1 MAPNSRKLS
10 LLHLGLLVFCVVQ
23 SLTSER
29 FDLDGV
35 LPEDGQLVQAASEIL
50 PDEEF
55 VQADAKM
62 SSKMQMS
69 MEATSGMSLS
79 KAADALQNIQLL
91 KAYCTAAR
99 KKGQEMAQ
107 KDVSED
113 AVRRDIILALIDAFS
128 EPDSKESQLVVEY
141 AQMLATL
148 HEKFPGGISKYL
160 VHNINKAVLSGEG
173 CVTSSTWAK
182 LNYLPLGFTDQP
194 KYLEQLAV
202 PLEEYRNQ
210 REQII
215 KSTSKTEAE
224 GALQCMQAASVN
236 KYKVFLDEIKQK
248 WAVAQAE
255 SNATA
260 AAELNMEVDSYER
273 DGNLAKAM
281 GNGNSLDGENS
292 LSDFDQME
300 KTIELTLAGDG
311 NTPTPSKADME
322 AEAHKLTIQWA
333 AQKSQECHNVQVQ
346 VNQIDQE
353 TEEMPSCDGMTGRYG
368 QKGYMKIKVEDK
380 NSLTGE
386 YPRNL
391 FGGDDPSSFV
401 NEFSGTIKNVTK
413 SECRGTANIP
423 SMTSDAKTQD
433 FIYYV
438 ETSAIEWSDGLLW
451 EAYNKTYAPTA
462 APTTAAPTPAPTTT
476 VPTTAAPTPAPTT
489 TVPTSP
495 TKVPYSDAATNAT
508 AGSPSTGSPT
518 TGSPTGDPTTSV
530 PTFAPTTS
538 YPTLEKVNN
547 SNGNSSAQDR
557 EISDLNK
564 QIANEEE
571 EMHSKSPTWAPTTD
585 PTQPTP
591 EPTPEPSREAE
602 PSSDDTTMPT
612 ASPTPEI
619 APTSRPTQSNT
630 EADTPAPVPSEFLIV
645 TASPTSSPTST
656 PTTLTP
662 TGAPT
667 TLTPT
672 AAPTPPP
679 PVEVAMVLAVDLNS
693 IPPGSPAREEFAASF
708 TNDISQSLGI
718 DQERVIFLGVSAV
731 EPRYDQKAPQGS
743 VNSTSGYTLIK
754 QQQCKPRGEWGV
766 DHTSGS
772 LGELSVGECQAAVV
786 KNSEC
791 NQNIFVARVDSMKE
805 CYCFINKDV
814 SISDC
819 EGNWFPSDVMATY
832 RINSAAALQSEMEN
846 DFLQMNQGSDCK
858 DDDAG
863 LKSQS
868 LGMIADCSTAMLGG
882 KTTVCNYE
890 PTKPNQEHAKLVT
903 GHCQKSCGLCEAVQ
917 VKESKVDF
925 EIKQEDSGNDDV
937 GDVLKAQLEDP
948 KSTLYEGDTTNK
960 VVASKSVVTIPT
972 LAPTAAPTAS
982 PTEAPSSAPTSFP
995 TMAPTV
1001 NMEESARWVD
1011 VINYYRCL
1019 HGVPKV
1025 EWDNGMA
1032 TSAQAWAE
1040 SLNALKHDD
1049 TFHLPPP
1056 AGPAG
1061 ENLARGQRKLEDAA
1075 KQWYSEI
1082 SKCPKE
1088 AQLAPQAASLVQIG
1102 GAKPGGTK
1110 KMATMENQAALMQA
1124 SGVPPAEKIKPGCD
1138 VDITKVGHF
1147 TAMVWK
1153 AAKKIGCGIH
1163 ATRKIYVCRFK
1174 AGDELKGG
1182 ETPNYGGRAFYD
1194 QNILPNSKTD
1204 QECPKPEL
1212 AKGPLDVTCDDT
1224 AQDTLDEIEAS
1235 VKAQQD
1241 ALDLMDKGE
1250 NCGSAGDD
1258 LIAATQHEKEK
1269 AAGLVLQS
1277 HAKVAAAEAT
1287 TISMGS
1293 YTWKELVVDECENLF
1308 GDQYYAVSQSVT
1320 AAKNELGQDEGRL
1333 KAAKKAVERAPA
1345 EAALLVTQCQCEA
1358 RHQHQEA
1365 VKAMNKEVEE
1375 VNTKAWKEAKL
1386 MLCTIKGVSSA
1397 NCDTSGMPV
1406 VKPTT
1411 LAEGV
1416 ADAFCAGLPFEG
1428 ALGAR
1433 NGVPAHKYVFQLEQ
1447 PDYANNAAN
1456 SYTTQAITQC
1466 AKHEMLPV
1474 CDHPSY
1480 CKDDGRSMY
1489 IGQDSHLSVQSVREN
1504 ATPTGF
1510 AAMKEHWDGVCYYTS
1525 NANGPHA
1532 LCATDG
1538 GGNPSSGHAW
1548 MRPSTLLNKDSK
1560 YFMCARIVHKS
1571 FTVSLGARNGVP
1583 AQTVQFRMITA
1594 RNKGTGEINRNMLAD
1609 CGLIGMK
1616 PVCDH
1621 PSYCKG
1627 DQDSFYVGQDH
1638 HFSHGPHR
1646 RSLNYFPAGWDKFLE
1661 HEQEMPGMC
1670 TYTAH
1675 HNGWASTLCGNP
1687 DSHAWRTSAQ
1697 NHEFLCA
1704 KKVA

>member
-1 MAPNSRKLS
+1 MKSSVLLILTFGALCACAFPTTDTVVPEEAVGVASHWYDAARADEPIPSEDTDFLETALKTQVVPEDSSDAKVLDAIASMLAYCQLAYEKAKEIDDDKQSS
-10 LLHLGLLVFCVVQ
+10 LAGFIVAYGGAADPDKVQPVSPAVYNAAVIQVQTLYGKGIGKYLFDYVDSAVKSGEIVIGPIATNRIGFQYKKLGLTTEPTYFQAL
-23 SLTSER
+23 
-29 FDLDGV
+29 GV
-35 LPEDGQLVQAASEIL
+35 
-50 PDEEF
+50 
-55 VQADAKM
+55 
-62 SSKMQMS
+62 
-69 MEATSGMSLS
+69 
-79 KAADALQNIQLL
+79 
-91 KAYCTAAR
+91 R
-99 KKGQEMAQ
+99 
-107 KDVSED
+107 
-113 AVRRDIILALIDAFS
+113 
-128 EPDSKESQLVVEY
+128 
-141 AQMLATL
+141 
-148 HEKFPGGISKYL
+148 
-160 VHNINKAVLSGEG
+160 
-173 CVTSSTWAK
+173 
-182 LNYLPLGFTDQP
+182 
-194 KYLEQLAV
+194 
-202 PLEEYRNQ
+202 
-210 REQII
+210 
-215 KSTSKTEAE
+215 
-224 GALQCMQAASVN
+224 
-236 KYKVFLDEIKQK
+236 
-248 WAVAQAE
+248 
-255 SNATA
+255 ATA
-260 AAELNMEVDSYER
+260 YQERLAAI
-273 DGNLAKAM
+273 KAHP
-281 GNGNSLDGENS
+281 SPTACC
-292 LSDFDQME
+292 
-300 KTIELTLAGDG
+300 KA
-311 NTPTPSKADME
+311 NTPTCMACAAGMTVEHFCRVYSKKCFPDMDDLDDDAEDEE
-322 AEAHKLTIQWA
+322 AEEDDA
-333 AQKSQECHNVQVQ
+333 
-346 VNQIDQE
+346 
-353 TEEMPSCDGMTGRYG
+353 EE
-368 QKGYMKIKVEDK
+368 
-380 NSLTGE
+380 
-386 YPRNL
+386 
-391 FGGDDPSSFV
+391 
-401 NEFSGTIKNVTK
+401 
-413 SECRGTANIP
+413 
-423 SMTSDAKTQD
+423 
-433 FIYYV
+433 
-438 ETSAIEWSDGLLW
+438 
-451 EAYNKTYAPTA
+451 
-462 APTTAAPTPAPTTT
+462 
-476 VPTTAAPTPAPTT
+476 
-489 TVPTSP
+489 
-495 TKVPYSDAATNAT
+495 
-508 AGSPSTGSPT
+508 
-518 TGSPTGDPTTSV
+518 
-530 PTFAPTTS
+530 
-538 YPTLEKVNN
+538 
-547 SNGNSSAQDR
+547 
-557 EISDLNK
+557 
-564 QIANEEE
+564 
-571 EMHSKSPTWAPTTD
+571 
-585 PTQPTP
+585 
-591 EPTPEPSREAE
+591 
-602 PSSDDTTMPT
+602 
-612 ASPTPEI
+612 
-619 APTSRPTQSNT
+619 
-630 EADTPAPVPSEFLIV
+630 
-645 TASPTSSPTST
+645 
-656 PTTLTP
+656 
-662 TGAPT
+662 
-667 TLTPT
+667 
-672 AAPTPPP
+672 
-679 PVEVAMVLAVDLNS
+679 
-693 IPPGSPAREEFAASF
+693 
-708 TNDISQSLGI
+708 
-718 DQERVIFLGVSAV
+718 
-731 EPRYDQKAPQGS
+731 
-743 VNSTSGYTLIK
+743 
-754 QQQCKPRGEWGV
+754 
-766 DHTSGS
+766 
-772 LGELSVGECQAAVV
+772 
-786 KNSEC
+786 
-791 NQNIFVARVDSMKE
+791 KE
-805 CYCFINKDV
+805 
-814 SISDC
+814 
-819 EGNWFPSDVMATY
+819 
-832 RINSAAALQSEMEN
+832 
-846 DFLQMNQGSDCK
+846 GSDCK